1 MTALRKTTAALIS
14 DAAPFAIRAE
24 RASDVAAREALL
36 DACFGDNRHTRTCQR
51 LRDGRAP
58 AEGLALSAVR
68 QGRVVGSVRLW
79 HVSAGGIPALML
91 GPLAVEASSR
101 QLGVGAALMDHA
113 LAAAK
118 ARGHRA
124 VILLGDAPYYA
135 RFGFSAA
142 KTGELSLPGAFERD
156 RLLGLELSEGALD
169 DAWGM
174 IAPTGAPL
182 PKPKAGPTRQEG
194 TSSCRAWL
202 DAMPENLP
210 EPSAGAASTLP
221 QRHHHGAPDRDLGHD
236 RAGPPGAPL
245 GRLRAGGLRRCQAIP
260 IAPRGVAHSG
270 EKPLNRAKPARIIPS
285 PSHDRGSDAPSPD
298 FNRLAL

>member
-1 MTALRKTTAALIS
+1 MIALRKTTIALKS
-14 DAAPFAIRAE
+14 DAAPFAIRSE

-124 VILLGDAPYYA
+124 VVLLGDAPYYA
-135 RFGFSAA
+135 RFGFSNR

-156 RLLGLELSEGALD
+156 RLLGLELRAGALD
-169 DAWGM
+169 GAWGM

-182 PKPKAGPTRQEG
+182 PKPKAEPKA
-194 TSSCRAWL
+194 SRARKAL
-202 DAMPENLP
+202 LV
-210 EPSAGAASTLP
+210 
-221 QRHHHGAPDRDLGHD
+221 
-236 RAGPPGAPL
+236 
-245 GRLRAGGLRRCQAIP
+245 
-260 IAPRGVAHSG
+260 PRVA
-270 EKPLNRAKPARIIPS
+270 
-285 PSHDRGSDAPSPD
+285 
-298 FNRLAL
+298 